1 MQSHRVTPA
10 VGLVACLL
18 ASAPAAAADPPPDA
32 DDIDTYPVAQGR
44 FTTPT
49 DFYWVYFR
57 TPDGRSCGIGPN
69 GGPVGCDT
77 VPLDAPAETKQT
89 VVNSWARPNTA
100 VRTPRRSL
108 VTSMCSRRVIGWRT
122 GGPAAGSGIRAR

>member
-1 MQSHRVTPA
+1 MKSHRVNPA

-32 DDIDTYPVAQGR
+32 DDIDTYTVAQGR

-57 TPDGRSCGIGPN
+57 TRDGRSCEI
-69 GGPVGCDT
+69 
-77 VPLDAPAETKQT
+77 E
-89 VVNSWARPNTA
+89 SSTA
-100 VRTPRRSL
+100 GAWPSTAIRTPRRSL
-108 VTSMCSRRVIGWRT
+108 VTSICSGRSS
-122 GGPAAGSGIRAR
+122 AGELGTVTCKTYDHHGFMISTAHGVLW

>member
-1 MQSHRVTPA
+1 MKSHRVNPA

-32 DDIDTYPVAQGR
+32 DDIDTYTVAQGR

-57 TPDGRSCGIGPN
+57 TRDGRSCEI
-69 GGPVGCDT
+69 
-77 VPLDAPAETKQT
+77 E
-89 VVNSWARPNTA
+89 SSTA
-100 VRTPRRSL
+100 GAWPSTAIRTPRRSL
-108 VTSMCSRRVIGWRT
+108 VTSMCSRRVIGRRT
-122 GGPAAGSGIRAR
+122 GHGDVQDLRRPCLH

>member
-1 MQSHRVTPA
+1 MKSHRVNPA

-49 DFYWVYFR
+49 YFYS
-57 TPDGRSCGIGPN
+57 GR
-69 GGPVGCDT
+69 
-77 VPLDAPAETKQT
+77 VPRFEHHD
-89 VVNSWARPNTA
+89 VHS
-100 VRTPRRSL
+100 
-108 VTSMCSRRVIGWRT
+108 
-122 GGPAAGSGIRAR
+122 